1 MAYYYRRR
9 YGARSRGY
17 RRPYRRPAR
26 SYTSSYRRS
35 APRRSSRR
43 KTTSTRSSK
52 RACACSHELDPGQ
65 KFILAQ
71 ADPFEP
77 RCLGAKIPD
86 SNTVPSVACPSSQLF
101 TPLLVSGAG
110 TVDAVAFLPA
120 LTNSIVEAAS
130 GAGTWAWP
138 AAYGGT
144 DWSAATSYRSTFEL
158 SRPVAHGI
166 RISSS
171 VAPTSATGFVHIA
184 VAYEAFN
191 ASASWPFATTIAQM
205 SGYSWYKRVTLASL
219 TQTSLTV
226 INKYVDETAFRYSG
240 SDTVGVESALPME
253 FHVPYGWGAIMIATE
268 GIPSNNPIQVE
279 MILHTEAIPKN
290 TSVLQGN
297 TAAPYSPQLIGASAN
312 MVSNS
317 DFTHTEDG
325 QAAHI
330 ASTLGNAVY
339 QGVSLAGS
347 TLLNNIVVPGVRQA
361 AYNAAGYAASVG
373 LAALGRGVGGVNN
386 DIGRLALTR

>member
-17 RRPYRRPAR
+17 RRPYRRAAR

-86 SNTVPSVACPSSQLF
+86 SNTVPSVACPSSQLL
-101 TPLLVSGAG
+101 TPSLLAGAN
-110 TVDAVAFLPA
+110 VDAVALIPS
-120 LTNSIVEAAS
+120 LTGGILEAGGGI
-130 GAGTWAWP
+130 GAWTWP
-138 AAYGGT
+138 AAFTGAV
-144 DWSAATSYRSTFEL
+144 DWTNATSYRNTFEL
-158 SRPVAHGI
+158 ARPVAHGV
-166 RISSS
+166 RISAS
-171 VAPTSATGFVHIA
+171 VAPTTATGFVHIA

-191 ASASWPFATTIAQM
+191 ATTTWPYATTVAQM

-240 SDTVGVESALPME
+240 ADTVGVEGALPME
-253 FHVPYGWGAIMIATE
+253 FHVPFGWGAILIATE
-268 GIPSNNPIQVE
+268 GIPSANPLQIE
-279 MILHTEAIPKN
+279 MILHTEAIPKS